1 MLRPSENKKTETT
14 TMQTHLADFIKH
26 TPRGKIADKILQTC
40 VHCGFCNATCPTYQ
54 LTGDEL
60 DGPRGRIYQI
70 KQVLEGMSATVQ
82 IQTHLDR
89 CLTCRNCET
98 TCPSGVEYGHLLDI
112 GRSEVEKQIGRPL
125 PEKARRE
132 ALRRLM
138 LNRTAFEST
147 YRVAQTLRPWLPQK
161 LRGKVMA
168 EKPAGTIPQNA
179 RPRKMIM
186 LEGCVQPGM
195 SPNINAATLR
205 VLDKL
210 GIQLQ
215 RPQNAGCCGAINLH
229 MGAEAQSLNDMR
241 RNIDAWWP
249 LLEQGAEA
257 LLINA
262 SGCGA
267 TVKEYGYHLQHDA
280 QYAEKAAAI
289 SAAAKDIVEILASE
303 AENIQAKLPANLPA
317 HTIAY
322 HPPCTLQHGQ
332 KLKGSVE
339 SLFAEL
345 GITVLLPQ
353 DAHLCCG
360 SAGTYFFFQP
370 ELSQQL
376 RDNKLSRLNAL
387 KPDVVLSAN
396 IGCIGHLAGGTATPV
411 MHWIEYLD
419 EQMQ

>member
-1 MLRPSENKKTETT
+1 
-14 TMQTHLADFIKH
+14 MQTHLADFIKN
-26 TPRGKIADKILQTC
+26 TPHGKIADTILKNC

-70 KQVLEGMSATVQ
+70 KQVLEGMGATVQ
-82 IQTHLDR
+82 IQSHLDR
-89 CLTCRNCET
+89 CLTCRNCES

-360 SAGTYFFFQP
+360 SAGTYSFFQP

>member
-1 MLRPSENKKTETT
+1 
-14 TMQTHLADFIKH
+14 MQTHLADFIKN
-26 TPRGKIADKILQTC
+26 TPHGKIADTILKNC

-82 IQTHLDR
+82 IQSHLDR

-112 GRSEVEKQIGRPL
+112 GRSEVEKQIGRPPL
-125 PEKARRE
+125 EKAQRE

-138 LNRTAFEST
+138 LNRAVFESA
-147 YRVAQTLRPWLPQK
+147 YRVAQSLWPWLPQK

-168 EKPAGTIPQNA
+168 RKAVGIIPQST

-280 QYAEKAAAI
+280 QYAEKAVAI
-289 SAAAKDIVEILASE
+289 SAAAKDIVEILAAE

-339 SLFAEL
+339 GLFAEL

-360 SAGTYFFFQP
+360 SAGTYSFFQP

-396 IGCIGHLAGGTATPV
+396 IGCIGHLAGGTTMPV

>member
-1 MLRPSENKKTETT
+1 
-14 TMQTHLADFIKH
+14 
-26 TPRGKIADKILQTC
+26 
-40 VHCGFCNATCPTYQ
+40 
-54 LTGDEL
+54 
-60 DGPRGRIYQI
+60 
-70 KQVLEGMSATVQ
+70 MSATVQ

-360 SAGTYFFFQP
+360 SAGTYSFFQP

>member
-1 MLRPSENKKTETT
+1 
-14 TMQTHLADFIKH
+14 
-26 TPRGKIADKILQTC
+26 
-40 VHCGFCNATCPTYQ
+40 
-54 LTGDEL
+54 
-60 DGPRGRIYQI
+60 
-70 KQVLEGMSATVQ
+70 
-82 IQTHLDR
+82 
-89 CLTCRNCET
+89 
-98 TCPSGVEYGHLLDI
+98 
-112 GRSEVEKQIGRPL
+112 
-125 PEKARRE
+125 
-132 ALRRLM
+132 
-138 LNRTAFEST
+138 
-147 YRVAQTLRPWLPQK
+147 
-161 LRGKVMA
+161 
-168 EKPAGTIPQNA
+168 
-179 RPRKMIM
+179 
-186 LEGCVQPGM
+186 M

-289 SAAAKDIVEILASE
+289 SAAAKDIVEILAAE

-360 SAGTYFFFQP
+360 SAGTYSFFQP

>member
-1 MLRPSENKKTETT
+1 
-14 TMQTHLADFIKH
+14 MQTHLADFIKN
-26 TPRGKIADKILQTC
+26 TPHGKIADTILKNC

-70 KQVLEGMSATVQ
+70 KQVLEGMGATVQ
-82 IQTHLDR
+82 IQSHLDR
-89 CLTCRNCET
+89 CLTCRNCES

-112 GRSEVEKQIGRPL
+112 GRSEVEKQIGRPPL
-125 PEKARRE
+125 EKFKRE

-147 YRVAQTLRPWLPQK
+147 YRVAQSLRPWLPQK

-280 QYAEKAAAI
+280 QYAEKAVAI
-289 SAAAKDIVEILASE
+289 SAAAKDIVEILAAE

-339 SLFAEL
+339 GLFAEL

-360 SAGTYFFFQP
+360 SAGTYSFFQP

-376 RDNKLSRLNAL
+376 RDNKLSRLKRAQTRCGFIGQYRLHRPSGGRHGYAGDAL
-387 KPDVVLSAN
+387 D
-396 IGCIGHLAGGTATPV
+396 
-411 MHWIEYLD
+411 
-419 EQMQ
+419 

>member
-1 MLRPSENKKTETT
+1 
-14 TMQTHLADFIKH
+14 MQTHLADFIKH

-289 SAAAKDIVEILASE
+289 SAAAKDIVEILAAE
-303 AENIQAKLPANLPA
+303 TENIQAKLPANLPA

-339 SLFAEL
+339 GLFAEL

-360 SAGTYFFFQP
+360 SAGTYSFFQP